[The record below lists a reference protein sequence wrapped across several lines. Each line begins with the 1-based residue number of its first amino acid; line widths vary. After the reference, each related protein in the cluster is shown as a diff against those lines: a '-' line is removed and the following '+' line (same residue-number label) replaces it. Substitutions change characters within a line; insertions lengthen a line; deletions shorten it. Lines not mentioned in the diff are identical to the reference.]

1 MLKAPKFWYN
11 KKNTIYSNLLY
22 PFSLVFKFG
31 TKVRNFLS
39 IKKVSPIPTI
49 CIGNIVVGGAGKT
62 PVSMK
67 ICKMLT
73 IAGYNPHFIYKGY
86 ASIIKE
92 STLVEPWHSPKSV
105 GDESLLLA
113 EITSTWIG
121 IDRIKSAHLAKKR
134 GADCLIMDDGFQN
147 PSIGKDFSIIV
158 VDGEQEFG
166 NKRVIPAGPLRENIR
181 RGLSRTNLVVVIGN
195 LSNELKKMIPAI
207 IPIFKAKFEINKDN
221 EIFKGKSV
229 TAFAG
234 IAYPNKFFKTL
245 EAQGAKVI
253 KKISYPD
260 HYIYD
265 ENDLLSL
272 AEIANKAKSILV
284 TTKKDF
290 VRIPK
295 LYRPMIHTLDGE
307 IVFEKEKLLTE
318 LLSSILEN
326 FFIKRPSNN

>member
-11 KKNTIYSNLLY
+11 KENTIYSNLLY

-39 IKKVSPIPTI
+39 IKKISPIPTI

-73 IAGYNPHFIYKGY
+73 FAGYNPHFISKGY
-86 ASIIKE
+86 ASVIKE

-113 EITSTWIG
+113 EIAPTWIG
-121 IDRIKSAHLAKKR
+121 VDRIKSANSAKKD

-166 NKRVIPAGPLRENIR
+166 NKRVIPAGPLRESIR

-221 EIFKGKSV
+221 EIFKGKNV

-326 FFIKRPSNN
+326 FFIKQPSNN